1 VDNPWSHDF
10 KALEDKTRE
19 RLPSLESTRTALSTR
34 STETKMRYFK
44 THPALAALVALLAL
58 SLVGGVA
65 YAVVREV
72 FIHIDPDKP
81 ADQIEQDVHDQ
92 LQAAGVPA
100 NVEASKDD
108 EGHLKLKIR
117 TNDPHVGSDVKI
129 TVSGM
134 PEHAEQ
140 SGLRL
145 ELQVACEL
153 SDAQKQALEAAASNE
168 AIIELVINRGD
179 KTDADLA
186 AAVKKILADAGFT
199 DVDVAVGDGTLKLT
213 VKSPPK

>member
-1 VDNPWSHDF
+1 MDSPWSHDF

-19 RLPSLESTRTALSTR
+19 RLPSVEATRTALSTR
-34 STETKMRYFK
+34 SPETKMRFFK

-72 FIHIDPDKP
+72 FINIDPDKP

-100 NVEASKDD
+100 NVQASKDD
-108 EGHLKLKIR
+108 DGHLKLRIR
-117 TNDPHVGSDVKI
+117 TSDPHVGSDVKI
-129 TVSGM
+129 TVNGM
-134 PEHAEQ
+134 PENAQ
-140 SGLRL
+140 QKGLRMEL
-145 ELQVACEL
+145 EVACEL
-153 SDAQKQALEAAASNE
+153 SDAQKESLEAAVSNE

-186 AAVKKILADAGFT
+186 VDIKKILASSGFT
-199 DVDVAVGDGTLKLT
+199 DVDVAIGEGALKLT